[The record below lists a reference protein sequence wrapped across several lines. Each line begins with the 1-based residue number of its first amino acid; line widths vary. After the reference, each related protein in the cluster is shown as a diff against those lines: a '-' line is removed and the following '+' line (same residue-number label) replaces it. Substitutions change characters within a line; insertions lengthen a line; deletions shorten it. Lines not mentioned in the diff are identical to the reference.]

1 MPQKQGVGR
10 GGEGLGQL
18 AGGWIHATW
27 LLMTSC
33 PRVLCLQGR
42 HPTLCVSAARSKG
55 HPGWAP
61 VGLAC

>member
-33 PRVLCLQGR
+33 PQV
-42 HPTLCVSAARSKG
+42 CVCRGGALPSAARSKG

-61 VGLAC
+61 VGLAG